1 MKIEYN
7 LNKRR
12 ITDMKKI
19 SMMILMIMVTVGM
32 FACEMKYITTF
43 AGSSSEYK
51 IKDKCATVRQETDK
65 ILLQLDHN
73 KDIVCLGKVE
83 ENDSV
88 IMTYDDA
95 GVIKKI
101 IFKKCNKDRMRNKLY
116 YMYLIGLY
124 NERSVF

>member
-1 MKIEYN
+1 
-7 LNKRR
+7 
-12 ITDMKKI
+12 MKKI

-73 KDIVCLGKVE
+73 KDIVCLDKIE

-88 IMTYDDA
+88 IMAYDDA
-95 GVIKKI
+95 GVMKKI
-101 IFKKCNKDRMRNKLY
+101 IFKKCNKDKMRNKLY

>member
-1 MKIEYN
+1 
-7 LNKRR
+7 
-12 ITDMKKI
+12 MKKI
-19 SMMILMIMVTVGM
+19 TALFLCLLVFGKVFS
-32 FACEMKYITTF
+32 CEMKYIISF
-43 AGSSSEYK
+43 AGSSSEYRV
-51 IKDKCATVRQETDK
+51 KDKCATVRQEIDK
-65 ILLQLDHN
+65 MLLQLDHN
-73 KDIVCLGKVE
+73 KDIVCLDKVE

>member
-1 MKIEYN
+1 
-7 LNKRR
+7 
-12 ITDMKKI
+12 MKKVAALLLCLLVFGKVF
-19 SMMILMIMVTVGM
+19 S
-32 FACEMKYITTF
+32 CEMKYIISF

-73 KDIVCLGKVE
+73 KDIVCLDKIE
-83 ENDSV
+83 ENDSI

-101 IFKKCNKDRMRNKLY
+101 IFKKCNKDKMRNKLY